1 MFLKNYR
8 YKYQPHIHQ
17 KCYSNDPFFHFRNK
31 GMSLSSS
38 VSFRQGANVEF
49 AGPAFVSTGD
59 AKSGHDE
66 VSSIDN
72 YIYCKNMVAFL
83 TFQKQLINLN

>member
-1 MFLKNYR
+1 MIFNGQQYFSNYNML
-8 YKYQPHIHQ
+8 I
-17 KCYSNDPFFHFRNK
+17 FRNK

-59 AKSGHDE
+59 GKSGHDE
-66 VSSIDN
+66 VSYRTMSEQSCTKFYQCISFQISIIFNEFHITD
-72 YIYCKNMVAFL
+72 
-83 TFQKQLINLN
+83 